1 MTIISLSPCTSKRPT
16 VSLCKFC
23 LSVVSLKFQYFAG
36 CFNCAKVS
44 SKNQAITFI
53 VMGA

>member
-1 MTIISLSPCTSKRPT
+1 MTIISLAPCASKYPT

-23 LSVVSLKFQYFAG
+23 RSVVSLKFQYFAG

-53 VMGA
+53 VIGA

>member
-1 MTIISLSPCTSKRPT
+1 MTIISLSPYTTKLPT
-16 VSLCKFC
+16 VRLCKHC
-23 LSVVSLKFQYFAG
+23 RSIVNMKFQYFAG
-36 CFNCAKVS
+36 CFNCAKIS